1 MKFTRVFS
9 LAAEIGPRVPAG
21 PPAVVKVLARSLQPH
36 QLHIITCKCNK
47 QGSCNHEASC
57 HIFYPISHESLL
69 KSLPSSQRT
78 IVVLQVESE

>member
-47 QGSCNHEASC
+47 HESCNHEASC
-57 HIFYPISHESLL
+57 HIFYPISHESLI
-69 KSLPSSQRT
+69 KSLPSPQRT
-78 IVVLQVESE
+78 IVG